1 MKRLSDKKFIEMKPD
16 MDKVVAIRI
25 KNGDFYFI
33 GWMEE
38 AEQYSIQIADDINK
52 CMLDRS
58 ELIVNGNVYEAITH
72 CNGYDNLRY
81 VWEKD
86 STGNLINTDDRKY
99 DNAYQRFLSFVKCY
113 ERNGVASENDHDIL
127 LISEDEISNVS
138 DLLRDGDYVWIV
150 ESVDA

>member
-1 MKRLSDKKFIEMKPD
+1 M
-16 MDKVVAIRI
+16 VAIRI

-38 AEQYSIQIADDINK
+38 AEQYSIQIADDINE

-127 LISEDEISNVS
+127 LISEDEISNFS

-150 ESVDA
+150 DRVDA

>member
-1 MKRLSDKKFIEMKPD
+1 
-16 MDKVVAIRI
+16 
-25 KNGDFYFI
+25 
-33 GWMEE
+33 MEE
-38 AEQYSIQIADDINK
+38 AEQYSIQIADDINE

-127 LISEDEISNVS
+127 LISEDEISNLVIYS
-138 DLLRDGDYVWIV
+138 GMAIMYG
-150 ESVDA
+150 S